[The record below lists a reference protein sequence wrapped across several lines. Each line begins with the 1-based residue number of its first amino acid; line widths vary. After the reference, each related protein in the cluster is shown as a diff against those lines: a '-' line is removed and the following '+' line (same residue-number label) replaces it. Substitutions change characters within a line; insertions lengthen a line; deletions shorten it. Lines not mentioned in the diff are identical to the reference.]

1 MKLAKIKVLTQKYV
15 LLNFLILCSVLF
27 GSLSCTDE
35 QFLLGQQVAAE
46 ILDNHVIVNPLAN
59 PTHLRIVNEI
69 EEEIYSINAVEL
81 AHYSFKKLNIPQG
94 KSKKLTL
101 AVTGGLPVNTNGL
114 EITLTFSSSTRTI
127 VEKGIID
134 LYPGGTTVIWLTGRE
149 ACYKCGGHS
158 IEWGWE
164 D

>member
-1 MKLAKIKVLTQKYV
+1 MKLAEIKVLTQNPV
-15 LLNFLILCSVLF
+15 LLNFLILCSFLF

-35 QFLLGQQVAAE
+35 QFLIGQEIAAE
-46 ILDNHVIVNPLAN
+46 IVDVSLIADIVQYN
-59 PTHLRIVNEI
+59 PTQLRVVNEL

-81 AHYSFKKLNIPQG
+81 GHYSFKKLNISQG
-94 KSKKLTL
+94 KSEKLRLTS
-101 AVTGGLPVNTNGL
+101 GLPVNTDGI
-114 EITLTFSSSTRTI
+114 EITVTFSSSTRTI
-127 VEKGIID
+127 VENGIID

-149 ACYKCGGHS
+149 GCYKCGGHS